1 MVSSGAQAIS
11 TAATSAAQTVVTQA
25 TTVAHTVINSPMNPV
40 ANLAQVVHAL
50 NSAATTVA
58 PAFQSTIIDKLPG
71 PLQSVWSD
79 LSSPAAF
86 TLGFTEGMADGTMS
100 VFNQMADA
108 IPAMASTASSIASC
122 TIFMSCAGL
131 ASDLSSAAQAVS
143 TDDPAKIIDSAKHFA
158 LDPFADIANHAASGD
173 WNGAGVASGHAAVGV
188 VQAAL
193 AVSGICEA
201 VMADSCFLPT
211 IADMMDL
218 ADAADVVTGANG
230 EVAVDSN
237 PVIAAL
243 NDPAAS
249 TRVDQALA
257 GRTPVL
263 SPQGLNEV
271 GSDALDWL
279 SGRGGRVGA
288 AADPAQ
294 VAELQQK
301 ATALGRVL
309 KTPDANVLSSAM
321 QDGLSV
327 ITNDLRFG
335 RFMDAINYP
344 NERW

>member
-1 MVSSGAQAIS
+1 
-11 TAATSAAQTVVTQA
+11 
-25 TTVAHTVINSPMNPV
+25 MNPV

-188 VQAAL
+188 VQVAL

-218 ADAADVVTGANG
+218 ADATRAVTGAETAADPVGQSGLWRGAEPG
-230 EVAVDSN
+230 EPPSFEPGPTEYRLDRTTTPPTVKPTRGPSVWDNPQSVVD
-237 PVIAAL
+237 
-243 NDPAAS
+243 
-249 TRVDQALA
+249 
-257 GRTPVL
+257 
-263 SPQGLNEV
+263 
-271 GSDALDWL
+271 
-279 SGRGGRVGA
+279 GGRVPYRV
-288 AADPAQ
+288 DEQSIPP
-294 VAELQQK
+294 ELQVVPHGPTGHYEIVP
-301 ATALGRVL
+301 ASGANLTEPEYLCALA
-309 KTPDANVLSSAM
+309 K
-321 QDGLSV
+321 
-327 ITNDLRFG
+327 IRFCS
-335 RFMDAINYP
+335 
-344 NERW
+344 